1 MPSETTHFEHF
12 LIQRPDQQDTIIYK
26 CHLKLLQMTIRKMIH
41 VTIFCSATST
51 VCFRQPLVML
61 KREQRCVLV
70 QSYSGS
76 QQQSHAC
83 YVIST
88 FGRRSRGE
96 FSWSIGAVGK
106 TLLLYSQCDPG
117 WKCRRVIFTFRRY
130 NVSAR
135 IEWNCYSVLSSF
147 ANKVQIV

>member
-41 VTIFCSATST
+41 VTIFWSATST

-61 KREQRCVLV
+61 KREQCCLLV
-70 QSYSGS
+70 QSGS

-83 YVIST
+83 YIISA
-88 FGRRSRGE
+88 FGR
-96 FSWSIGAVGK
+96 
-106 TLLLYSQCDPG
+106 
-117 WKCRRVIFTFRRY
+117 
-130 NVSAR
+130 
-135 IEWNCYSVLSSF
+135 
-147 ANKVQIV
+147 

>member
-26 CHLKLLQMTIRKMIH
+26 CRLKLLEMTIRKMIH

-76 QQQSHAC
+76 QQQSRAC

-96 FSWSIGAVGK
+96 FSWSIGVVGK
-106 TLLLYSQCDPG
+106 KLFCCIHSVILAENADVLFLHYVVIMSQPG
-117 WKCRRVIFTFRRY
+117 SNKTVIQCFHHSLTKY
-130 NVSAR
+130 
-135 IEWNCYSVLSSF
+135 
-147 ANKVQIV
+147 K

>member
-76 QQQSHAC
+76 QQPSHAC

-106 TLLLYSQCDPG
+106 TPLLYSQCDPG
-117 WKCRRVIFTFRRY
+117 WKCRRVFLHLVVIM
-130 NVSAR
+130 SQPG
-135 IEWNCYSVLSSF
+135 S
-147 ANKVQIV
+147 NKTVIQCFHHSLTKYK